1 MGNASAIWS
10 TFILMK
16 WFGVSA
22 QLQFL
27 NANHCVILEHGITS
41 VLLMRGQN
49 QYRGQKCTIG
59 RRAAI
64 RQRDSLS
71 LQFPWQYRGS
81 SVLNVRGR
89 PTEHAKDW
97 LLRVLSLPTLI
108 SAPTWLD
115 YVAKFANKMLT
126 CKTKL
131 SENQYQII
139 AQATL
144 EDKLTL
150 YIIMSLQF

>member
-22 QLQFL
+22 QLQLL
-27 NANHCVILEHGITS
+27 NANHCVILAHGITS
-41 VLLMRGQN
+41 ALLMRGQN

-59 RRAAI
+59 RRAAN
-64 RQRDSLS
+64 RPRDSLS
-71 LQFPWQYRGS
+71 LQFPWQHRGR
-81 SVLNVRGR
+81 SVLNVRER

-97 LLRVLSLPTLI
+97 LLRVYLYPHSSLHRFDWIMLRSLPTKCWHVK
-108 SAPTWLD
+108 PNFQ
-115 YVAKFANKMLT
+115 K
-126 CKTKL
+126 
-131 SENQYQII
+131 NQYQRI

-144 EDKLTL
+144 ER
-150 YIIMSLQF
+150 

>member
-1 MGNASAIWS
+1 MGSTSATWS

-22 QLQFL
+22 QLQLL
-27 NANHCVILEHGITS
+27 NANHCVILAHGITS

-64 RQRDSLS
+64 RHRDSPS
-71 LQFPWQYRGS
+71 LQFPWQRVAGASLMRG
-81 SVLNVRGR
+81 VTYQPYKALAPEG
-89 PTEHAKDW
+89 
-97 LLRVLSLPTLI
+97 LSRPTLI

-115 YVAKFANKMLT
+115 YVAKLANKMLT

-139 AQATL
+139 AQPL
-144 EDKLTL
+144 LGDKLIL
-150 YIIMSLQF
+150 YIMSLQF